1 MNDDYVH
8 KILYAIELVET
19 ENHFLNRWLVVKLLE
34 LMAELVN
41 QYVEILEPSQAM
53 RIF

>member
-1 MNDDYVH
+1 MDENDVH

-19 ENHFLNRWLVVKLLE
+19 ENHFLNLYLVFKLLE
-34 LMAELVN
+34 LMADLVN
-41 QYVEILEPSQAM
+41 QYVEILEPPLPS